1 MPIKKRSIN
10 AQGFQEDYVHLKSK
24 YNESGPNNP
33 SHYTNDPTNFNLKS
47 ISLEDLDQAVFNEFH
62 NKYTIAN
69 KTMPLM
75 LLDAEITSLQ
85 NDNYIQFDKEKGFL
99 NLPFFTM
106 YRTENKPL
114 RRTNPGYKQV
124 IYTVPKMKENG
135 IVYEEWITEGPIER
149 ILTYE
154 LSFITNYREYCNEM
168 EMQMATFFRNKRN
181 IINCGQ
187 ERFVIGPLSQD
198 VIGETEIIN
207 REDID
212 QRTLY
217 LTTFKLR
224 MWCFTRDLSKM
235 QKRERPNTFNLNIQ
249 VNDGVNITTTT
260 DKIDVERYEIDTD
273 KYPTR
278 DDVQNGNYKT
288 YLGINPLPPPDSIV

>member
-10 AQGFQEDYVHLKSK
+10 SQGFQEDYVHLKSN
-24 YNESGPNNP
+24 YNESGPNSP

-62 NKYTIAN
+62 NKYIIAN

-106 YRTENKPL
+106 YRKENKPL

-135 IVYEEWITEGPIER
+135 IVYEEYITEAPNER
-149 ILTYE
+149 ILVYE
-154 LSFITNYREYCNEM
+154 LSFVTNYREYCNEM
-168 EMQMATFFRNKRN
+168 ETQMSNFFRNKRN
-181 IINCGQ
+181 I
-187 ERFVIGPLSQD
+187 
-198 VIGETEIIN
+198 
-207 REDID
+207 
-212 QRTLY
+212 
-217 LTTFKLR
+217 
-224 MWCFTRDLSKM
+224 
-235 QKRERPNTFNLNIQ
+235 
-249 VNDGVNITTTT
+249 
-260 DKIDVERYEIDTD
+260 
-273 KYPTR
+273 
-278 DDVQNGNYKT
+278 
-288 YLGINPLPPPDSIV
+288 